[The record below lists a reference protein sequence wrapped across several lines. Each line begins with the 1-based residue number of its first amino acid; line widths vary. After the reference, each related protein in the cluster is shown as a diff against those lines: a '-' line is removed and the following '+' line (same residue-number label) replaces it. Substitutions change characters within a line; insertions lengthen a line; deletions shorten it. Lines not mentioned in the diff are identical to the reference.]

1 MTGPMFDE
9 YLQSILAD
17 LDRRNLRRRLR
28 VSEAMTGPTVTF
40 GKRTLHNF
48 ASNDYLGL
56 AAHRDV
62 IEAAVRAAREFGAG
76 TGASRLVT
84 GTQRPHRELEE
95 KLAAFKRTPAALLFG
110 NGYATGTGT
119 ITALAGKEDVIL
131 PDRLAHACLI
141 DGARFSGAVVRPWR
155 HNDMNDLDHHL
166 VWARRKHPHARI
178 FVVTES
184 VFSMDGD
191 TPPLRDIVELKE
203 RHGAILILDEAHA
216 IGVLGRDGRGL
227 AEELRLGDRI
237 EVQMGTLGKALGS
250 SGGYIAGSRGLIDVV
265 TNRARSFIFSTAPPA
280 STAAAAATAID
291 ICAGPEGDRRRARLR
306 ELAALLDPAMPAAIL
321 PIVLGSESEALRA
334 SETLHKLGFFV
345 PAIRP
350 PTVPPGTSR
359 LRVSVSAAHEKDTV
373 RQLAAHLR
381 ALPRGEPDAGANP
394 DAVCPV
400 CGSALAQEKCKVVC
414 RSPVCGYRIVFNC
427 SEF

>member
-1 MTGPMFDE
+1 MFDE
-9 YLQSILAD
+9 FLQTILAD

-28 VSEAMTGPTVTF
+28 VSDAPTGPRVTF
-40 GKRTLHNF
+40 GRRTLLNF

-56 AAHRDV
+56 ASHRDV
-62 IEAAVRAAREFGAG
+62 IEAAVRAARDFGAG
-76 TGASRLVT
+76 AGASRLVT

-95 KLAAFKRTPAALLFG
+95 KLAAFKRAPSALVFG
-110 NGYATGTGT
+110 SGYATGTGV
-119 ITALAGKEDVIL
+119 ITALAGKDDIIL

-141 DGARFSGAVVRPWR
+141 DGARFSGATLRPWR
-155 HNDMNDLDHHL
+155 HNDPNDLEHHL
-166 VWARRKHPHARI
+166 RWARQKHPKSRV

-191 TPPLRDIVELKE
+191 VAPLRDIVELKD
-203 RHGAILILDEAHA
+203 RHGAVLVLDEAHA
-216 IGVLGRDGRGL
+216 IGVLGRGGRGL
-227 AEELRLGDRI
+227 ADELRLAPRV

-250 SGGYIAGSRGLIDVV
+250 SGGYVAGSRELTDVV

-280 STAAAAATAID
+280 SAGAAASAAVD

-306 ELAALLDPAMPAAIL
+306 ELAALLDPAMPAAIF
-321 PIVLGSESEALRA
+321 PVILGAESDALRA
-334 SETLHKLGFFV
+334 SEALDKLGFFV

-359 LRVSVSAAHEKDTV
+359 LRVSLSAAHEPDDV
-373 RQLAAHLR
+373 RQLAGHLR
-381 ALPRGEPDAGANP
+381 ALPRGDAETGGDPDS
-394 DAVCPV
+394 VCPV
-400 CGSALAQEKCKVVC
+400 CGGPLVQEKCKVVC
-414 RSPVCGYRIVFNC
+414 RSATCGHRIVFNC